1 MLRSIQK
8 SPAQVARDRGFHR
21 LHEDVLRLIM
31 KEVTTIRAL
40 VNLTLVSRHF
50 YALATA
56 RLYRGIELNLT
67 CASHRRLL
75 RQLGKPGSHLP
86 ILVRTLVVQRIDT
99 ADAESLLRLLMVIPA
114 MSNLRYFNCQTSFT
128 LPECLLQT
136 LHSSLSRSGVDV
148 EKALNLTR
156 LPQPLHTV
164 FFQSANLRLEFLTIK
179 ITKQNEV
186 WPNFKSDVIGM
197 LLQTRAMKGLVF
209 SATCR
214 LMKPFPDMLP
224 YFEEK
229 DLPALQVLS
238 LHTDDHTPLF
248 TAAELLE
255 WGAQG
260 GWDKLKT
267 LSFQNMDYLPA
278 FLGHTP
284 ILANLGV
291 LLRRK
296 RDADTLQRYIEAAGL
311 SSPLGCQ
318 LGHLQFSGPRSKTYT
333 RPQDRCLIPWYL
345 LNVAPNLT
353 TLHLHRYI
361 RVPFLPELCM
371 DTPTAQEVHDISKL
385 CPDLAEIRLDMELI
399 FSRSHKPL
407 WPSEVLTA
415 LAQFKRPIKLMIY
428 LHAKNPGTANFL
440 LNQAVYKK
448 VFNRIVDER
457 ERL

>member
-1 MLRSIQK
+1 MR
-8 SPAQVARDRGFHR
+8 
-21 LHEDVLRLIM
+21 
-31 KEVTTIRAL
+31 
-40 VNLTLVSRHF
+40 
-50 YALATA
+50 
-56 RLYRGIELNLT
+56 
-67 CASHRRLL
+67 
-75 RQLGKPGSHLP
+75 
-86 ILVRTLVVQRIDT
+86 
-99 ADAESLLRLLMVIPA
+99 
-114 MSNLRYFNCQTSFT
+114 
-128 LPECLLQT
+128 
-136 LHSSLSRSGVDV
+136 
-148 EKALNLTR
+148 
-156 LPQPLHTV
+156 
-164 FFQSANLRLEFLTIK
+164 
-179 ITKQNEV
+179 
-186 WPNFKSDVIGM
+186 
-197 LLQTRAMKGLVF
+197 
-209 SATCR
+209 
-214 LMKPFPDMLP
+214 PFPDMLP

-353 TLHLHRYI
+353 TLHLHTYI

-428 LHAKNPGTANFL
+428 LHAKNPGTANSL

-457 ERL
+457 ERLGLPCYPPFEVSFKIVRRWTQMQKHIDFPDVRLTWQNGRNRLTFERVVGARSMTLQEGKDVLTRKWSKLRCAIWRTLHGDKNSCVRLNGGGSD